1 MRIDVNEPAVKRL
14 IQNKAGIAILVGLI
28 LGCLMLAMYGLI
40 EFNLIERV
48 TTLINKNTPAHVFLG
63 LMLVLPL
70 VGVPLS
76 VFIFVL
82 GIKFGI
88 GYGILILMLI
98 MPVHILT
105 SFIIA
110 RTVRQPI
117 RNFLV
122 NRKNY
127 HIPEIPENKLALFS
141 FLFLAVPVLPYA
153 AKNYVLPL
161 AGVPFRYCMWLNW
174 AIQGTLSI
182 PVLILG
188 KSAADMNLLLFG
200 ITLAVLVLL
209 FLGLRWLRNWYE
221 TL

>member
-1 MRIDVNEPAVKRL
+1 M
-14 IQNKAGIAILVGLI
+14 QNKLLVGMI
-28 LGCLMLAMYGLI
+28 AAAVIVCLVLAFYLMI
-40 EFNLIERV
+40 RFNLIPRA
-48 TTLINKNTPAHVFLG
+48 TAMIDKNTPAHMFLF

-88 GYGILILMLI
+88 GYGILILEII
-98 MPVHILT
+98 MPLHILI

-117 RNFLV
+117 KNFLV
-122 NRKNY
+122 NRKDY
-127 HIPEIPENKLALFS
+127 HIPDIPEEKVALFS

-174 AIQGTLSI
+174 AIQGTISI
-182 PVLILG
+182 PFVILG
-188 KSAADMNLLLFG
+188 KSTADMNLMLFG
-200 ITLAVLVLL
+200 ITLAALAVL
-209 FLGLRWLRNWYE
+209 FLGLRWLRAWYE
-221 TL
+221 AL

>member
-1 MRIDVNEPAVKRL
+1 LSQPTVKKL
-14 IQNKAGIAILVGLI
+14 IQNKAIISIAII
-28 LGCLMLAMYGLI
+28 LAFSCLMLAMYGLI
-40 EFNLIERV
+40 QFNLIERV
-48 TTLINKNTPAHVFLG
+48 TTLINKNTPTHIFLG

-82 GIKFGI
+82 GMKFGI
-88 GYGILILMLI
+88 GYGILLLEII
-98 MPVHILT
+98 MPLHILI
-105 SFIIA
+105 SYIIA

-117 RNFLV
+117 KNFLV
-122 NRKNY
+122 KRKNY
-127 HIPEIPENKLALFS
+127 HIPEIPENKLAIFS

-182 PVLILG
+182 PFVILG
-188 KSAADMNLLLFG
+188 KSTADMNLLLFG
-200 ITLAVLVLL
+200 ITLAVLALIFV
-209 FLGLRWLRNWYE
+209 GLRRLRNWYE
-221 TL
+221 RL

>member
-1 MRIDVNEPAVKRL
+1 LSQPPVKKL
-14 IQNKAGIAILVGLI
+14 IQNKAIISIAII
-28 LGCLMLAMYGLI
+28 LAFACLMLAMYGLI
-40 EFNLIERV
+40 QFNLIERV
-48 TTLINKNTPAHVFLG
+48 TTLINKNTPTHIFLG

-88 GYGILILMLI
+88 GYGILILEII
-98 MPVHILT
+98 MPLHILI
-105 SFIIA
+105 SYIIA

-117 RNFLV
+117 KNFLV
-122 NRKNY
+122 KRKNY

-182 PVLILG
+182 PFVILG
-188 KSAADMNLLLFG
+188 KSTADMNLLLFG
-200 ITLAVLVLL
+200 ITLAVLALI
-209 FLGLRWLRNWYE
+209 FMGLRWLRNWYE